1 MNNDTGGTMR
11 GLKRLLAL
19 TSMVFILSGCAAV
32 LLGVGAGVGIGTY
45 KFIEGNL
52 IRDYPLAY
60 VRAWDA
66 TNTALENLRISVTD
80 SINEGAEGKIESI
93 RKDGK
98 KVVIVIKD
106 KGQGVSSI
114 AIRIGTF
121 GDEQGSTRIHEEIAS
136 VSGI

>member
-1 MNNDTGGTMR
+1 MNR
-11 GLKRLLAL
+11 VKRLLAL
-19 TSMVFILSGCAAV
+19 LSMVFILSGCAAV

-52 IRDYPLAY
+52 IRDYPLTYA
-60 VRAWDA
+60 RAWDA

-80 SINEGAEGKIESI
+80 SINEGTEGKIESI

-98 KVVIVIKD
+98 KVVIVIRD
-106 KGQGVSSI
+106 RGQGVSSI

-121 GDEQGSTRIHEEIAS
+121 GDETGSARIHDEIVS

>member
-1 MNNDTGGTMR
+1 MKDI
-11 GLKRLLAL
+11 KRLLAL
-19 TSMVFILSGCAAV
+19 ISMVFFLSGCAAV

-60 VRAWDA
+60 DRAWDA

-106 KGQGVSSI
+106 KGQGVSNI

-121 GDEQGSTRIHEEIAS
+121 GDEQGSTRIHEEIVS

>member
-1 MNNDTGGTMR
+1 MKVI
-11 GLKRLLAL
+11 KRLLAL
-19 TSMVFILSGCAAV
+19 LSMVFFLSGCAAV

-60 VRAWDA
+60 DRAWDA

-106 KGQGVSSI
+106 KGQGVSNI

-121 GDEQGSTRIHEEIAS
+121 GDEQGSTRIHEEIVS

>member
-1 MNNDTGGTMR
+1 MNR
-11 GLKRLLAL
+11 VRRLLAL
-19 TSMVFILSGCAAV
+19 LSMFFFLSGCAAV

-52 IRDYPLAY
+52 IRDYPLTYA
-60 VRAWDA
+60 RAWDA
-66 TNTALENLRISVTD
+66 TNAALENLRISITD
-80 SINEGAEGKIESI
+80 SINEGAEGKIESV

-98 KVVIVIKD
+98 KVTIVIKD

-121 GDEQGSTRIHEEIAS
+121 GDEQGSVKIHDEIAS
-136 VSGI
+136 ISGI